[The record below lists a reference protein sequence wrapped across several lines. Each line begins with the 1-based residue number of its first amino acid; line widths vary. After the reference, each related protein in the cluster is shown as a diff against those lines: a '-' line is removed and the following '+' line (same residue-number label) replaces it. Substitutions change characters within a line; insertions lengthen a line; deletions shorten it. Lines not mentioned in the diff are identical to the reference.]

1 MKKFFLPSLFTI
13 LLISC
18 DPHVYNIEI
27 DNSGLKKE
35 IVFDCGKVD
44 ISANI
49 IGYSQVCIF
58 QKIKP
63 IYPISINPNELKA
76 PYKNQI
82 LTTTISLNGNI
93 IKNAMSF
100 SEESTIN
107 IVINHLK
114 INNGDTIKLN
124 IDKFIACKGEI
135 LQISDINLIA
145 TNKK

>member
-1 MKKFFLPSLFTI
+1 MKKIFLPSLFTI

-58 QKIKP
+58 QKFKP

-76 PYKNQI
+76 SYKNQI

-93 IKNAMSF
+93 IKNAISF

-107 IVINHLK
+107 IVINHSK

>member
-1 MKKFFLPSLFTI
+1 MKAS
-13 LLISC
+13 
-18 DPHVYNIEI
+18 
-27 DNSGLKKE
+27 
-35 IVFDCGKVD
+35 
-44 ISANI
+44 
-49 IGYSQVCIF
+49 
-58 QKIKP
+58 
-63 IYPISINPNELKA
+63 
-76 PYKNQI
+76 YKNQI

-124 IDKFIACKGEI
+124 IDKFIARKGEI